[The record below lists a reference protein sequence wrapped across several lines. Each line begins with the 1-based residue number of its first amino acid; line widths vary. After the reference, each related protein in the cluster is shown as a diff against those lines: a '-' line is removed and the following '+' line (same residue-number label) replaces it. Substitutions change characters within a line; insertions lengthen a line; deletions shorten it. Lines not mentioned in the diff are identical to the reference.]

1 MTILVTPEKEPE
13 NWTMLFFHFVSSYR
27 LNNSS
32 LINCHTSLNMIARMS
47 GLRNSLLM
55 TQRDSHIVISNV
67 QVPVIHLNATARQ
80 WLCMGD

>member
-1 MTILVTPEKEPE
+1 
-13 NWTMLFFHFVSSYR
+13 
-27 LNNSS
+27 
-32 LINCHTSLNMIARMS
+32 MIARMS

-80 WLCMGD
+80 